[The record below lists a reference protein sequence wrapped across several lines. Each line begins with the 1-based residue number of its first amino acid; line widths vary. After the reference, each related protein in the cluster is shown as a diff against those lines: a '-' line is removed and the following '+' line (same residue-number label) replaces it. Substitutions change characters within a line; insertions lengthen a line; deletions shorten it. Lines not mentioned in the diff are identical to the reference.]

1 MKLRYAHFFRIV
13 LAIIVITA
21 CSERYPQYSNTFD
34 ANVIELNTF
43 NPSVKSED
51 LLLGM
56 PVRLKYDSDNQR
68 LFIQDLPKWAVIE
81 IDDSSNVINE
91 YGNRGRGPGEIQM
104 LNDFFF
110 NKKHLYIV
118 DGGQYLIHKF
128 NRDDGKYI
136 SSLNY
141 GESSEIIPP
150 SPPIPLNDN
159 NNQVFVTLNETVLI
173 PSQFGGE
180 YLFMAVNWQGEKI
193 ADIAEM
199 PENCT
204 ISEDEETAKLALKK
218 NKVPAKDQCLAFPVN
233 DHSNTDEIFIIY
245 SAIPKIVKYNLSG
258 QKLWERKIPNTPEVD
273 SLAIDLSNVVKEHP
287 DRQPDTMPVR
297 KYIAGRS
304 NKEGEL
310 FLITYTNLVT
320 RYTPRRSVWV
330 HKFDKNGNLLKRMK
344 IVSEEDLNP
353 YVGIDFEEKKIITNP
368 FMQVDIREY
377 TF

>member
-1 MKLRYAHFFRIV
+1 MKIRYKLSFRIV
-13 LAIIVITA
+13 LAVILITA
-21 CSERYPQYSNTFD
+21 CTDKGQRTSYTDD
-34 ANVIELNTF
+34 AKIIELQTF
-43 NPSVKSED
+43 NHYIKSED

-56 PVRLKYDSDNQR
+56 PVRIKYDSDNQR

-110 NKKHLYIV
+110 NKKYLYIV

-141 GESSEIIPP
+141 GESSEITPP

-180 YLFMAVNWQGEKI
+180 YLFMVVNWQGEKI

-199 PENCT
+199 P
-204 ISEDEETAKLALKK
+204 
-218 NKVPAKDQCLAFPVN
+218 
-233 DHSNTDEIFIIY
+233 
-245 SAIPKIVKYNLSG
+245 
-258 QKLWERKIPNTPEVD
+258 
-273 SLAIDLSNVVKEHP
+273 
-287 DRQPDTMPVR
+287 
-297 KYIAGRS
+297 
-304 NKEGEL
+304 
-310 FLITYTNLVT
+310 
-320 RYTPRRSVWV
+320 
-330 HKFDKNGNLLKRMK
+330 
-344 IVSEEDLNP
+344 
-353 YVGIDFEEKKIITNP
+353 
-368 FMQVDIREY
+368 
-377 TF
+377 